1 MTANISQNYIQDAGR
16 TNAQLKTTFE
26 QMLDLLNEMLGG
38 QGFKTATINISSN
51 NLALTDLYS
60 CFTIDSED
68 SSPDNLD
75 SISSAGVIRDG
86 QVYFLKIANAARPI
100 TVRNGQ
106 VGTKEIYTRTGLS
119 RVLRS
124 TSEIFVVQY
133 REVDDAFFEILP
145 DYTPPLM
152 RVPGFSEIQTL
163 APASNVVTPTNG
175 FILIDC
181 ASSTDINQIAR
192 TNFPDNSGLLIVG
205 TADVVNVATL
215 KHGLGTAGKLI
226 HNNGDDLVL
235 DSATK
240 FVVYYPST
248 DSGNLVWRELTRF
261 GFDRIP
267 PLGSALQVL
276 RVNAGG
282 TALEFASPSSSGG
295 DGFGGNGS
303 RSLPTSGSISG
314 DYYHDGDWTATGALT
329 IADGTRIFV
338 KNCSTFNMGSYSH
351 VVSTRANSG
360 GKGRPTSG
368 NNGQNI
374 ATGSGPG
381 AAAVGGGA
389 GVSVVAGPGG
399 AGFGGRGGRG
409 GSYSD
414 HFMPG
419 GAIYSPRQFFGGT
432 GGNSGMHYSSTS
444 NAAPDGGEAGGA
456 LYLEISLNPGGL
468 CTLGNLNLN
477 GGAGTN
483 APTTNYSGSAGASG
497 GCFVARIRGEAIL
510 PASRTISVNGGAG
523 GGVGSGGTANAA
535 AGGGGAGVIDIEA
548 TTWTNSGT
556 LQANGGGAGSGGSYT
571 ASAGESSTPRAVGT
585 GVNPCSYW

>member
-1 MTANISQNYIQDAGR
+1 MTLQVDAGV
-16 TNAQLKTTFE
+16 
-26 QMLDLLNEMLGG
+26 LGPSSG
-38 QGFKTATINISSN
+38 NRKQGPFKTALEQVVSIEKELLGGAAFYGTTLTIASGS
-51 NLALTDLYS
+51 LALVKDFMLFKVDGEGSAADDLS
-60 CFTIDSED
+60 NIVT
-68 SSPDNLD
+68 
-75 SISSAGVIRDG
+75 
-86 QVYFLKIANAARPI
+86 
-100 TVRNGQ
+100 
-106 VGTKEIYTRTGLS
+106 GTSGLRTGMMIGVQSVGPNLTLKHLAGGTGQIS
-119 RVLRS
+119 LRAGADYVLRG
-124 TSEIFVVQY
+124 TDEIVFLVYLGTTWYQ
-133 REVDDAFFEILP
+133 ILV
-145 DYTPPLM
+145 DYTTKL
-152 RVPGFSEIQTL
+152 RRQAGFTDWATL
-163 APASNVVTPTNG
+163 TPASNVVTPTNG
-175 FILIDC
+175 NILIDS
-181 ASSTDINQIAR
+181 ASAVDVNQIAR
-192 TNFPDNSGLLIVG
+192 TNHPDLGEFLWVG
-205 TADVVNVATL
+205 SANATYARTL
-215 KHGLGTAGKLI
+215 KHNQGTNGRLI
-226 HNNGDDLVL
+226 HNDNADIIL
-235 DSATK
+235 DSTSK
-240 FVVYYPST
+240 YVVYRAATTGGGSPV
-248 DSGNLVWRELTRF
+248 LFWQEVARF
-261 GFDRIP
+261 GFSS
-267 PLGSALQVL
+267 G
-276 RVNAGG
+276 
-282 TALEFASPSSSGG
+282 SSGG

-329 IADGTRIFV
+329 IASDTRIFV
-338 KNCSTFNMGSYSH
+338 RNASTFDFSTFNH
-351 VVSTRANSG
+351 VVSTRPNSG

-368 NNGQNI
+368 NYGQNI

-381 AAAVGGGA
+381 AATVGGGA

-409 GSYSD
+409 GSYSN

-432 GGNSGMHYSSTS
+432 GGNSGMHYASTS

-510 PASRTISVNGGAG
+510 PAGRTISVNGGAG

-556 LQANGGGAGSGGSYT
+556 LQANGGAAGSGGSYT

-585 GVNPCSYW
+585 GVNPCSFF

>member
-1 MTANISQNYIQDAGR
+1 
-16 TNAQLKTTFE
+16 
-26 QMLDLLNEMLGG
+26 
-38 QGFKTATINISSN
+38 
-51 NLALTDLYS
+51 
-60 CFTIDSED
+60 
-68 SSPDNLD
+68 
-75 SISSAGVIRDG
+75 
-86 QVYFLKIANAARPI
+86 
-100 TVRNGQ
+100 
-106 VGTKEIYTRTGLS
+106 
-119 RVLRS
+119 
-124 TSEIFVVQY
+124 
-133 REVDDAFFEILP
+133 
-145 DYTPPLM
+145 
-152 RVPGFSEIQTL
+152 
-163 APASNVVTPTNG
+163 
-175 FILIDC
+175 
-181 ASSTDINQIAR
+181 
-192 TNFPDNSGLLIVG
+192 
-205 TADVVNVATL
+205 
-215 KHGLGTAGKLI
+215 
-226 HNNGDDLVL
+226 
-235 DSATK
+235 
-240 FVVYYPST
+240 
-248 DSGNLVWRELTRF
+248 
-261 GFDRIP
+261 
-267 PLGSALQVL
+267 
-276 RVNAGG
+276 
-282 TALEFASPSSSGG
+282 
-295 DGFGGNGS
+295 
-303 RSLPTSGSISG
+303 
-314 DYYHDGDWTATGALT
+314 
-329 IADGTRIFV
+329 
-338 KNCSTFNMGSYSH
+338 MGSYSH